1 MERTAVYHLP
11 GARGATEATSAP
23 GARDYRPAPRVTISA
38 RFLLAIYAALPLCVL
53 AVLLDQLFWGGYL
66 SRALP
71 RNPNKYLAFQLLF
84 GTPHIIASSVIL
96 ATNRDYF
103 RAYRVR
109 LALLTLLILAFFGA
123 GSLFIPLGVF
133 LAVVGVA
140 TVLHVL
146 RQQIGL
152 GKGLCRLRGR
162 LYDAWGWTLVV
173 LGSVIYYP
181 LYSDQEL
188 SPGAAGLISGM
199 VWALAALAVAL
210 TLACHPRVAAG
221 TGRLYLWANALM
233 VLQSALL
240 YAWGYPFLAILGPRL
255 VHDLTAFTFYV
266 THDVNRHGAEPQNL
280 LYRLAGKLGLGVFWV
295 SPVVAVLLT
304 YLIVRFADPL
314 TQLVAEPVLGY
325 SPPRAA
331 GFLVAGY
338 LGLLHYYT
346 EAFTWREGSPYRRH
360 VALTP

>member
-1 MERTAVYHLP
+1 MERTAAYHLP
-11 GARGATEATSAP
+11 GARGRAGAAPAP
-23 GARDYRPAPRVTISA
+23 GASDYRPAPRVAISA
-38 RFLLAIYAALPLCVL
+38 RFLLAIYAALPLCAL
-53 AVLLDQLFWGGYL
+53 AALLDQLFWGGSL
-66 SRALP
+66 AHALP
-71 RNPNKYLAFQLLF
+71 KNPNRYLAFQLLF
-84 GTPHIIASSVIL
+84 GTPHIVASSVIL

-103 RAYRVR
+103 RAYRTR

-123 GSLFIPLGVF
+123 GSLFIPRGVF

-146 RQQIGL
+146 RQQVGV

-181 LYSDQEL
+181 LYSEHEL
-188 SPGAAGLISGM
+188 SPGAAELTRGA

-210 TLACHPRVAAG
+210 TLACHPRAAAG

-266 THDVNRHGAEPQNL
+266 THDVNRHGARPQNL
-280 LYRLAGKLGLGVFWV
+280 LYRLAGRLGLGVFWV
-295 SPVVAVLLT
+295 CPAVAVLLT
-304 YLIVRFADPL
+304 YLIVRLADPVA
-314 TQLVAEPVLGY
+314 QFVAEPVLGY
-325 SPPRAA
+325 GPPPAA

-346 EAFTWREGSPYRRH
+346 ESFTWREGSPYRRH